1 LKEDKMV
8 DTNMNILVVDDFAT
22 MRKMLKNVLKQPN
35 FANVE
40 EADDGATAIEKLK
53 ADNYDFVITDLN
65 MPQITG
71 LELLQVK
78 KEGLF
83 EKGTYRKWGL
93 KISRRL
99 PHVNWGL
106 AWDKNSVYIES

>member
-1 LKEDKMV
+1 MV

-40 EADDGATAIEKLK
+40 K
-53 ADNYDFVITDLN
+53 ADNGATVLDELRAKDYDFVIADLN
-65 MPQITG
+65 MSNVSG
-71 LELLQVK
+71 LELLQVM

-99 PHVNWGL
+99 SHVNWGL
-106 AWDKNSVYIES
+106 AWGKNSVYIE